1 MIYCDINM
9 SNLIYN
15 NYALHLVYTYTSEL
29 VTAVTATG
37 GGGRLLLVLEV
48 EVTT

>member
-1 MIYCDINM
+1 M
-9 SNLIYN
+9 SDLIYN
-15 NYALHLVYTYTSEL
+15 HYALHRGKNTYTSEL